1 MSQLYS
7 PAKLMVR
14 KPSRTTLIVQ
24 NLVVAITTMCNR
36 RMAVYLIHCP
46 SFTYFLKL
54 ILSTK
59 ACL

>member
-7 PAKLMVR
+7 RARLMVK
-14 KPSRTTLIVQ
+14 KPPGTTLIVQ

-54 ILSTK
+54 ISSTK
-59 ACL
+59 PCL

>member
-7 PAKLMVR
+7 PAKLMVK
-14 KPSRTTLIVQ
+14 KPTGTTLIVQ

-36 RMAVYLIHCP
+36 RMAVYLIYCP
-46 SFTYFLKL
+46 LFTYFLKL
-54 ILSTK
+54 ISSSK